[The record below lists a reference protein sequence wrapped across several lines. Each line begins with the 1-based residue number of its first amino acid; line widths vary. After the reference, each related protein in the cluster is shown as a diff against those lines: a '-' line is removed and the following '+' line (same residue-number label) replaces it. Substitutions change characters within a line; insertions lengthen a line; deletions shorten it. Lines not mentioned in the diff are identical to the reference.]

1 MKNLQRRGLMFVLSS
16 PSGAGKTTI
25 AQELIKSEPELT
37 ISVSVTTR
45 PKRPG
50 EQDSIAYHFVD
61 KDEFIALRDSEK
73 LIEHAEVFGHYYGTL
88 KKTVFDNLGVGKD
101 VLFDI
106 DWQGTQ
112 QLSHIARTDLVSV
125 FIMPPSMQELEKRLE
140 SRDQDSGDVIKKRM
154 EEAFNEISH
163 WAEYDYVVIN
173 NNVKQSVLQ
182 ARAILVAERL
192 KRSRQLGVVDLVNS
206 FKK

>member
-1 MKNLQRRGLMFVLSS
+1 MNNLQRRGLMFVLSS

-112 QLSHIARTDLVSV
+112 QLSHIARTDLVSI

-140 SRDQDSGDVIKKRM
+140 SRDQDSDDVIKKRM

-173 NNVKQSVLQ
+173 NNVQQSVLQ
-182 ARAILVAERL
+182 TRAILIAERL